1 MDEKEFKDQFTK
13 FINYCQKYP
22 IDMRIINK
30 LDESTI
36 NILRNSAYIK
46 SCYNRNNEYMLFITN
61 LHTYMFQF
69 KNMRS
74 LKIFNKS
81 QTAKS
86 TNNYSF
92 DYDEYSISLNNHDLN
107 YVILKQQYTKEKVIY
122 TFDSYSRHLLIKI
135 DTKKHIVLN
144 KDIYDLIDL
153 KPEYT
158 QHEYFANS
166 KWQYFKQ
173 DIIQEDIIPEELKQL
188 ILAQRT
194 ITTLI

>member
-13 FINYCQKYP
+13 FINYCQKHP

-61 LHTYMFQF
+61 LYTYIFQF
-69 KNMRS
+69 KNMHS

-122 TFDSYSRHLLIKI
+122 TFDSHSRHLLIKT
-135 DTKKHIVLN
+135 DTEKRIALN

-153 KPEYT
+153 KQEREYT
-158 QHEYFANS
+158 EYECFANS

-173 DIIQEDIIPEELKQL
+173 DTIPEELKQL
-188 ILAQRT
+188 ILVQRT
-194 ITTLI
+194 IATLI

>member
-1 MDEKEFKDQFTK
+1 MIKSNDAKHEQLHT
-13 FINYCQKYP
+13 FINYCQKHP

-61 LHTYMFQF
+61 LHTYMFRF

-122 TFDSYSRHLLIKI
+122 TFDSHSRHLLIKT
-135 DTKKHIVLN
+135 DTEKRIALN

-153 KPEYT
+153 KQEREYT
-158 QHEYFANS
+158 EYECFANS

-173 DIIQEDIIPEELKQL
+173 DTIPEELKQL
-188 ILAQRT
+188 ILVQRT
-194 ITTLI
+194 IATLI